1 MDLDRYARDALK
13 GGLYVVKP
21 DGSPVAIPP
30 VADPTVV
37 DLSSISADAHVL
49 VRAAVKAAERL
60 SIEDIGAA
68 TDFERAC
75 LRARRKMKHPLTL
88 ATSRVD
94 YMSGKALEI
103 NTTIPAMQGYAD
115 IVAAAYLRDE
125 ELIERNGRNTD
136 DLIDALLEIAPH
148 ARMIAIVAREGDAQ
162 RGELLHYVARMAQ
175 RGIAARIVTPAQIRI
190 AGTRIEA
197 AGDPV
202 ELVYRHIF
210 AWRVDPTSDFACALL
225 TPDQFPIVNPVC
237 FDVEAKA
244 TLAEL
249 SRATDANESWLS
261 PDQRDVIARRV
272 PWTRKLDAATATR
285 AEREREHMVLKRSW
299 DYGGRAVFLGI
310 DMEEAKWR
318 EQLDK
323 ALAPG
328 DVWIVQ
334 ERVDAPIENRTV
346 VGRGAIDCY
355 VDLCAFASLGL
366 RTMPKGGASRVAPT
380 RIVNILGGGG
390 LAPVL
395 TPEVFTLVRD
405 GASSRA
411 SSS

>member
-1 MDLDRYARDALK
+1 MIDLDRYARDAFA

-21 DGSPVAIPP
+21 DGSQVAIPP

-37 DLSSISADAHVL
+37 DLSSISPDARVL
-49 VRAAVKAAERL
+49 LRAAVKAAERL

-75 LRARRKMKHPLTL
+75 LRARRDMKHPLTL
-88 ATSRVD
+88 ATARID
-94 YMSGKALEI
+94 FMSGKSLEI

-136 DLIDALLEIAPH
+136 DLVDALLEIAPH

-162 RGELLHYVARMAQ
+162 RGELLHYVARMGQ
-175 RGIAARIVTPAQIRI
+175 RGIAARIVTPAQIRV

-210 AWRVDPTSDFACALL
+210 AWRVDENSDFARALL
-225 TPDQFPIVNPVC
+225 APDRFPIVNPVC

-249 SRATDANESWLS
+249 SRAAEANESWLS
-261 PDQRDVIARRV
+261 PDERDVITRRV
-272 PWTRKLDAATATR
+272 PWTRKLDASTAAR

-310 DMEEAKWR
+310 DTPEDKWS
-318 EQLDK
+318 EQLEK

-334 ERVDAPIENRTV
+334 ERVDAPIEKRTI

-355 VDLCAFASLGL
+355 VDLCAFTNLGL
-366 RTMPKGGASRVAPT
+366 RTVPRGGASRVAPT

-395 TPEVFTLVRD
+395 TPEVFTLVQD
-405 GASSRA
+405 GVSSRA
-411 SSS
+411 

>member
-1 MDLDRYARDALK
+1 MIDLDRYARAALA

-21 DGSPVAIPP
+21 DGSQVAIPP
-30 VADPTVV
+30 AADPTVV
-37 DLSSISADAHVL
+37 DLSSISADARVL

-60 SIEDIGAA
+60 AIEAIGAA
-68 TDFERAC
+68 TPFERAC
-75 LRARRKMKHPLTL
+75 LQARRDAGHPLTL
-88 ATSRVD
+88 ATARVD
-94 YMSGKALEI
+94 FMSGKALEI

-115 IVAAAYLRDE
+115 IVAAAFLNDE

-148 ARMIAIVAREGDAQ
+148 ARKIAIVAREGDAQ
-162 RGELLHYVARMAQ
+162 RGELLHYVARMGQ
-175 RGIAARIVTPAQIRI
+175 RGIAARVVGPAQIRI
-190 AGTRIEA
+190 AGSRLEA

-202 ELVYRHIF
+202 DLVYRHIF
-210 AWRVDPTSDFACALL
+210 AWRVDENSDFARTLL
-225 TPDQFPIVNPVC
+225 APDRFAVVNPVC

-249 SRATDANESWLS
+249 SRAAEAGESWLS
-261 PDQRDVIARRV
+261 PEERQVITHRV
-272 PWTRKLDAATATR
+272 PWTRTLDAAAATR
-285 AEREREHMVLKRSW
+285 AERERETTVLKRSW

-310 DMEEAKWR
+310 DTPADKWR
-318 EQLDK
+318 EHLER

-334 ERVDAPIENRTV
+334 QRIDAPIERRTI
-346 VGRGAIDCY
+346 VGRGTLDCY
-355 VDLCAFASLGL
+355 VDLCAFTSLGL
-366 RTMPKGGASRVAPT
+366 RTAPRGGASRVAPT

-395 TPEVFTLVRD
+395 TPEVATLVQN

-411 SSS
+411 